1 MKAKLHSILL
11 SMCVTACIPT
21 IYAYN
26 QEIDRNEILRLFAP
40 VDVSTEGIA
49 NFLKNVYNRK
59 EYLDVLPNN
68 MSHLVQFLQ
77 HGKDSQQ
84 NREYTQSV
92 IRLFS
97 NKLKAAQYINAYAFS
112 LMLTEFPELVVDHF
126 EYKRA
131 DSFDA
136 RKEMLNTIL
145 YETFLA
151 KYDNFK
157 KNPKDFFDAL
167 SHEILDTFHQD
178 VPSLQNEDISAD
190 ELRKTIIRFLECSVA
205 KLIWSPDEHGK
216 VWQNVKTIAK
226 HFETLVEYNI
236 ITDSNDLDDLY
247 WSLIHRFCYFLQLAS
262 PELPVE
268 FYEEIKNDL
277 ASTELLLLELEEQEE
292 LIETK
297 RDCLTQAIFEGQA
310 RKQAI
315 DMGVIVG

>member
-1 MKAKLHSILL
+1 M
-11 SMCVTACIPT
+11 PT
-21 IYAYN
+21 VYASSLYRN
-26 QEIDRNEILRLFAP
+26 EDIDRNEGLMLFAP
-40 VDVSTEGIA
+40 VDVSDEGIA
-49 NFLKNVYNRK
+49 NFLKHVYNRK

-68 MSHLVQFLQ
+68 MNHLVQFLQ
-77 HGKDSQQ
+77 HGKDKQQ

-112 LMLTEFPELVVDHF
+112 SMLTELPELVADHF
-126 EYKRA
+126 EYIRA

-136 RKEMLNTIL
+136 HKEMLNTIL

-151 KYDNFK
+151 KYENFK
-157 KNPKDFFDAL
+157 RDPKEFFDTL
-167 SHEILDTFHQD
+167 SHEILDTLHQD
-178 VPSLQNEDISAD
+178 VPNLQEVDISAD
-190 ELRKTIIRFLECSVA
+190 ELRQTIIRFLECSVS
-205 KLIWSPDEHGK
+205 KLIWSPDEYGK
-216 VWQNVKTIAK
+216 IWQNVKKISK
-226 HFETLVEYNI
+226 QFELLVEYNV
-236 ITDSNDLDDLY
+236 ITDQNDLDDLY

-277 ASTELLLLELEEQEE
+277 ASAEMLLLELEEQEE
-292 LIETK
+292 LIESK

-315 DMGVIVG
+315 DMGIIVR